1 MNDGADEDDDV
12 GATIIGRPREGGDPY
27 AVCSRVWRGQCPTG
41 TGTGYGSP
49 PSRGRRGSRITNP
62 PRVPPCEHRRASD
75 GRHCC
80 WYRAFLHAQTVA
92 DFYKGKTIQIIVGFG
107 AGGGYDLYARQ
118 LGRYLGKHIPGQ
130 PSVVVQNM
138 EGAGSVRA
146 ANYVYAGSPKD
157 GTIIAAVNQNAPMYQ
172 LLGGAGARF
181 EAEGLQ
187 WLGSM
192 TNSNGTLYTWD
203 ASGIKTLDDAEAAR
217 GASRRSRH
225 AVGLFIYPTIINELL
240 GTKFKPINGYA
251 GTAQIHL
258 AMERGEVAGRGGNSW
273 ASVQSS
279 TRTGWIKEDK
289 IHILVQVGFQKEPEL
304 PDVPLL
310 LDLVN
315 GEEALGIVKVMSLP
329 TAIGYGHWVAPGV
342 PADRLAALRAAY
354 AATMKD
360 PEFLKDADKQSMLS
374 AHRPAMRCRRWCKQA
389 TAAPKCRPGAHG
401 KDFELELK

>member
-1 MNDGADEDDDV
+1 VNLVALSVAGIVLGA
-12 GATIIGRPREGGDPY
+12 APSAY
-27 AVCSRVWRGQCPTG
+27 AQG
-41 TGTGYGSP
+41 
-49 PSRGRRGSRITNP
+49 
-62 PRVPPCEHRRASD
+62 
-75 GRHCC
+75 
-80 WYRAFLHAQTVA
+80 VA
-92 DFYKGKTIQIIVGFG
+92 DFYKGKTIQIMVGFG
-107 AGGGYDLYARQ
+107 AGGGYELYARQ
-118 LGRYLGKHIPGQ
+118 LGRYFGKHIPGQ

-138 EGAGSVRA
+138 EGASSVRA

-203 ASGIKTLDDAEAAR
+203 ASGIKTLDDAK
-217 GASRRSRH
+217 RREVPLG
-225 AVGLFIYPTIINELL
+225 AVGTQSDSFIYPTIINELL

-279 TRTGWIKEDK
+279 NKDWLDQGK

-310 LDLVN
+310 LDLVK
-315 GEEALGIVKVMSLP
+315 GEEAVGIVKVMSLP

-342 PADRLAALRAAY
+342 PADRLEALRDAY

-360 PEFLKDADKQSMLS
+360 PEFLKDADKQSMLVR
-374 AHRPAMRCRRWCKQA
+374 AQTGDQVQALVRQA
-389 TAAPKCRPGAHG
+389 TAAPKSALARTA
-401 KDFELELK
+401 KILNWN